1 MKIIRLLPYQLLY
14 FSSIIYDRTSQ
25 RMDKWKFKI
34 ENCVHSGWRKLTDIF
49 YEYIIDVVGNILE
62 FYVYW

>member
-1 MKIIRLLPYQLLY
+1 
-14 FSSIIYDRTSQ
+14 
-25 RMDKWKFKI
+25 MDKWKFKT